1 MEAEYSLSPAQYA
14 GALAQREQCNALA
27 ARCGLE
33 LSVPQ
38 FLALEEHRLQA
49 LREAGRIEFGAGVLP
64 ELVHAFCDSPY
75 LGQREWPA
83 ALAALT
89 ELFYHFKNECGGAL
103 SDGELIAVMQASFNG
118 PAHGSL
124 EYLAGTA
131 LEALCRLLRIG
142 EEDPDGRFEPL

>member
-1 MEAEYSLSPAQYA
+1 METGRSLSLAQRA

-33 LSVPQ
+33 LSEAQ
-38 FLALEEHRLQA
+38 FLALEEQRLQA
-49 LREAGRIEFGAGVLP
+49 LREAGRVEFGVGILP

-83 ALAALT
+83 ALAQLT
-89 ELFYHFKNECGGAL
+89 ELFYHFKNQCGDAL
-103 SDGELIAVMQASFNG
+103 SDGELTAAMRAAFNG

-124 EYLAGTA
+124 AYLADTS
-131 LEALCRLLRIG
+131 LEALCRLLRTG
-142 EEDPDGRFEPL
+142 EEGPDGGLEVL